1 MFVNMNI
8 DIICHKL
15 CIYGNM
21 LMYMII
27 QMIVV
32 LVWPILLLLSY
43 VLILL
48 CAIPKYKYILVKAA
62 FQAFIR
68 FPIKL

>member
-8 DIICHKL
+8 DIICHQTMY
-15 CIYGNM
+15 IYGNM

-43 VLILL
+43 VNVLILL
-48 CAIPKYKYILVKAA
+48 FAIPKYKYIS
-62 FQAFIR
+62 
-68 FPIKL
+68 